1 MRTPSPSDR
10 PVATTADTLPPDTDL
25 KRRRFLLGLVAGGAG
40 AATVAIG
47 ALPSVASATP
57 VADVSQQDGNGY
69 RETEHVRDYYRSAK
83 L

>member
-10 PVATTADTLPPDTDL
+10 PVATTADTLSPDTDL
-25 KRRRFLLGLVAGGAG
+25 KRRRFLLGLGAGGAG